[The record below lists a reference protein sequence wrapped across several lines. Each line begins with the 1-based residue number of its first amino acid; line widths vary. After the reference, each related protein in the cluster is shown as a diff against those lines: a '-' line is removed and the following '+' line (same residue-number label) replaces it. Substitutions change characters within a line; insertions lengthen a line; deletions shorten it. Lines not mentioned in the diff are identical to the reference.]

1 MPVKRKWIKGICAVM
16 AVIMLL
22 AGCTGVDLNKFL
34 RPEVVAFADME
45 YTRPDGQEIEALAAA
60 VAEDLETGA
69 SVEALMDNVLSFL
82 NAYDAFCTNYA
93 LANIYYCKD
102 LTDPQWEEEYNL
114 CLAMA
119 SEVDALLDRMLYDL
133 ADCPLRE
140 ELESDAYFG
149 QDFFDDYEGESLWDE
164 GFTAL
169 MEEESRLQSEY
180 YALSAQAQEMD
191 MNFETFYTGCG
202 MEMAELY
209 AELVALRQE
218 IAQYAGYADYISFAY
233 DFYYYRDYTPQQVQ
247 TLLEDIRQQL
257 VPLYRDAAESDIWLL
272 ASQYST
278 QEQTFAYTKNA
289 AVAMGG
295 IPAEAFALLEKAQLY
310 DIAYSQNK
318 YPASFETYLYTYYEP
333 YVFLNPTMGVLDRL
347 TFTHEFGHFCNDY
360 ASYGSVAG
368 IDVAEVFSQGMEY
381 LSLCYGEDSIA
392 MRKLKMLDGLCV
404 YVEQAAYASFEQ
416 QVYSL
421 EAEELTAENIRQL
434 YEQVG
439 TAFGFDIWQWDSRS
453 FVGITHFYTNP
464 MYVISYVVSND
475 AALQLYE
482 KEQEE
487 TGSGL
492 RIFEDNLTTQEPYF
506 LAFVE
511 SAGLKSPFVEGRI
524 EEVRQLLEDIIK
536 H

>member
-1 MPVKRKWIKGICAVM
+1 MPVKRKWIQSICLVLIAV
-16 AVIMLL
+16 VLL
-22 AGCTGVDLNKFL
+22 TGCTGVDLNKFL
-34 RPEVVAFADME
+34 RPEVVPFDEME
-45 YTRPDGQEIEALAAA
+45 YARPDQQEIADLAAA

-69 SVEALMDNVLSFL
+69 SVEDLMDNVTLFL
-82 NAYDAFCTNYA
+82 DAYDGFYTNYA

-102 LTDPQWEEEYNL
+102 LTDSQWEEEYNL
-114 CLAMA
+114 CLGMA
-119 SEVDALLDRMLYDL
+119 AEVDALLDRMLYDL

-169 MEEESRLQSEY
+169 MEEEARLQSEY

-191 MNFETFYTGCG
+191 MHSEAFYAGCG
-202 MEMAELY
+202 LEMAELF

-218 IAQYAGYADYISFAY
+218 IAQYVGYEDYLSFAY

-257 VPLYRDAAESDIWLL
+257 VPLYREAAESDIWLL

-289 AVAMGG
+289 AAAMGG
-295 IPAEAFALLEKAQLY
+295 IPAEAFALLEEADLY
-310 DIAYSQNK
+310 DISYSQNK
-318 YPASFETYLYTYYEP
+318 YPASFETYLYTYYQP
-333 YVFLNPTMGVLDRL
+333 YVFVNPTMGILDRL

-381 LSLCYGEDSIA
+381 LSLCYGEDSKA

-416 QVYSL
+416 QVYAL
-421 EAEELTAENIRQL
+421 EAEELTAENIRRL

-439 TAFGFDIWQWDSRS
+439 TDFGFDVWVWDSRS
-453 FVGITHFYTNP
+453 FVNITHFYTNP

-492 RIFEDNLTTQEPYF
+492 KTFEENLTTQETYF
-506 LAFVE
+506 LAFTE

>member
-1 MPVKRKWIKGICAVM
+1 MPVNRKWIQSICVALV
-16 AVIMLL
+16 AALL
-22 AGCTGVDLNKFL
+22 LTGCTGVDLNKFL
-34 RPEVVAFADME
+34 RPEVVPFADME
-45 YTRPDGQEIEALAAA
+45 YVRPDQQEITNLAAV
-60 VAEDLETGA
+60 VAADLEAGA
-69 SVEALMDNVLSFL
+69 SVEALMENVFSFMD
-82 NAYDAFCTNYA
+82 AYDAFCTNYA

-102 LTDPQWEEEYNL
+102 LTDPQWEAEYNL
-114 CLAMA
+114 CLEMA

-133 ADCPLRE
+133 ADSPLRE

-149 QDFFDDYEGESLWDE
+149 QNFFDNYEGDSLWDE

-191 MNFETFYTGCG
+191 MGSELFYATCG
-202 MEMAELY
+202 AKMAELF
-209 AELVALRQE
+209 ADLVALRQE
-218 IAQYAGYADYISFAY
+218 IAQYVGYDDYLSFAY
-233 DFYYYRDYTPQQVQ
+233 DFYYFRDYTPQQVQ
-247 TLLEDIRQQL
+247 LLLEDIRQQL
-257 VPLYRDAAESDIWLL
+257 VPLYRDTAESDIWLL

-278 QEQTFAYTKNA
+278 QEQTFAYSKNA
-289 AVAMGG
+289 AAAMGG
-295 IPAEAFALLEKAQLY
+295 IPAEAFALLEKAKLY
-310 DIAYSQNK
+310 DISYSQNK

-333 YVFLNPTMGVLDRL
+333 YVFLNPTMRIMDRL

-360 ASYGSVAG
+360 ASYGTVAG

-381 LSLCYGEDSIA
+381 LSLCYGEDSTA
-392 MRKLKMLDGLCV
+392 MRKLKMLDSLCV

-416 QVYSL
+416 QVYAL
-421 EAEELTAENIRQL
+421 DAEELTAEKIRQI

-439 TAFGFDIWQWDSRS
+439 TNFGFDVWQWDSRS
-453 FVGITHFYTNP
+453 FVNITHFYTNP

-482 KEQEE
+482 MEREE

-492 RIFEDNLTTQEPYF
+492 KVFEDNLTTQEPYF

-511 SAGLKSPFVEGRI
+511 SAGLKSPFTEGRVAQ
-524 EEVRQLLEDIIK
+524 VRLLLEDIIK